1 MGRPRDRLSPRAL
14 FGGLNPGGLAGG
26 GWLIPPPGSSG
37 ILKASRKGMR
47 LFSPGMGAGFLP
59 FPKGGVGTWVC
70 LIQASPL
77 GRECKDGLKALFEVE
92 QVQVLPDTEQ
102 KLGLSSL

>member
-1 MGRPRDRLSPRAL
+1 
-14 FGGLNPGGLAGG
+14 
-26 GWLIPPPGSSG
+26 
-37 ILKASRKGMR
+37 MR

-59 FPKGGVGTWVC
+59 FPKEGVGTWVC

-77 GRECKDGLKALFEVE
+77 GRECKEGLKKVE